1 MSIRTICR
9 VAGLTALLFSGTTLA
24 QTQVPNTFQAG
35 QPASAAEVNENFS
48 ALESAV
54 DKNADDIAA
63 LGGSAGTGFNLALV
77 DATTSVQV
85 GISGA
90 GGDVWK
96 LITPQGDELVQ
107 YGWPSQLPVVDTQV
121 TVNDHWLHIVRAWYS
136 CDDATL
142 LGWGGDYASETG
154 ASPLPAQSNNS
165 YVAQQF
171 GRLPN
176 GDVVLA
182 DVANNNSVVWSGNY
196 GGTPLDPAW
205 DVANEPGVAVDCAI
219 YVNVMLGATYSEL
232 KWSPFNMSWSTTLP
246 DIVHN
251 AHLSADLQG
260 PYSVTPYAVFTNGLV
275 NGDPNP
281 GNPLLDAIVDQCS
294 ALAAQP
300 CSYWQPTMEPTFT
313 VGQEVSLELKK
324 ATYTQTVGVSS
335 VTPIADLPGNRGEP
349 RFFERVWK

>member
-63 LGGSAGTGFNLALV
+63 LGGSVGTGFNLALL
-77 DATTSVQV
+77 DATTGVQV

-96 LITPQGDELVQ
+96 LITPQDDELVQ

-121 TVNDHWLHIVRAWYS
+121 TTVDHWLWKVRAWYS

-142 LGWGGDYASETG
+142 LGWGSDYMSETG
-154 ASPLPAQSNNS
+154 AQILPAQSNNS

-205 DVANEPGVAVDCAI
+205 DGAAEPGVAVDCAI
-219 YVNVMLGATYSEL
+219 YVDVRLGAYPDL
-232 KWSPFNMSWSTTLP
+232 KWSPFTMSWSTTLS
-246 DIVHN
+246 DIAQN
-251 AHLSADLQG
+251 AHYSADLAG
-260 PYSVTPYAVFTNGLV
+260 PYPVSPGVWFTIDLV

-281 GNPLLDAIVDQCS
+281 GNPLLDAIIDQCS
-294 ALAAQP
+294 VLSGVTCYSQQTT
-300 CSYWQPTMEPTFT
+300 SDPTFT
-313 VGQEVSLELKK
+313 VGEEPSISLKK
-324 ATYTQTVGVSS
+324 ATYTQTAGVSS
-335 VTPIADLPGNRGEP
+335 VTPIAELPGNRGES
-349 RFFERVWK
+349 RYFERVWK